1 MHGFTNGS
9 RHSRQSARARFRH
22 GQRMAAVR
30 AITAARLYL
39 SKSAPTQIAA
49 AERCGSGVVYVRA
62 AVTLLQSENA
72 TLINEVIAGRVPIL
86 FAAKQMRRL
95 AGLVAAYRTASA
107 TDRVQFAHAIGPTT
121 LFDSS
126 LVPAL

>member
-9 RHSRQSARARFRH
+9 RRSRQSARRHFRH

-30 AITAARLYL
+30 AITAAQLYL
-39 SKSAPTQIAA
+39 GKSAPSLRAA

-86 FAAKQMRRL
+86 CAARQIQQVAK
-95 AGLVAAYRTASA
+95 LVASYRQATAS
-107 TDRVQFAHAIGPTT
+107 DRVQFAHAIGPTV